1 VAGVLAAVALQQ
13 PCSPAPLSRGELL
26 QCPQM
31 RLGARVPRQRV
42 ECRDGRARRDR
53 RGRLGGDQSQPGE
66 KSMGHAKAW
75 CALDGAAQQ
84 GRRVATETVEAGE
97 RLIKEARGLR
107 SRAGKGV
114 ALLV

>member
-1 VAGVLAAVALQQ
+1 
-13 PCSPAPLSRGELL
+13 
-26 QCPQM
+26 
-31 RLGARVPRQRV
+31 
-42 ECRDGRARRDR
+42 CRDGRARRDR

-66 KSMGHAKAW
+66 KGMGHAKAW

-114 ALLV
+114 ALLVGDHRMLLALRVSEAAVWLAPGRWPMRRTPTFFAG